1 MLCNILHTLYMYVT
15 CMCIMISTV
24 DYPYVYIRRY
34 TRCLYI
40 QLPSFVYISP
50 NNIDKSVNFTNDS
63 ESSRT
68 YDHSIMIVGTTI
80 NSTTLIQVLDVVW
93 TYMNH
98 KDGSNLLRKFTT
110 DNIVSRCGSLD
121 NDIPM
126 CSVEIQ
132 TFGIHTWLIIWAW
145 QSMTAHRHCN
155 RLRLRAMRAMK
166 T

>member
-1 MLCNILHTLYMYVT
+1 MWIDTYIYNMWRYIYIYIYICRYTYLLYIYILMLCNILHTLYMYVT

-80 NSTTLIQVLDVVW
+80 NSTTLIQVLDVV
-93 TYMNH
+93 
-98 KDGSNLLRKFTT
+98 
-110 DNIVSRCGSLD
+110 
-121 NDIPM
+121 
-126 CSVEIQ
+126 
-132 TFGIHTWLIIWAW
+132 
-145 QSMTAHRHCN
+145 
-155 RLRLRAMRAMK
+155 
-166 T
+166 